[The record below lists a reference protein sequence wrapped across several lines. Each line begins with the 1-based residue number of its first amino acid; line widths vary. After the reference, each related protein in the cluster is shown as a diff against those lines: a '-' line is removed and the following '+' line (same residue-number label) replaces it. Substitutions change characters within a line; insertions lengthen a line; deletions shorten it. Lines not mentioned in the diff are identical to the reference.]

1 MASTTGSTGL
11 HAVPTTGATTS
22 AATVATTAGRAWVGP
37 VVAAAIGALSGLAA
51 TWGIVATQTL
61 HMSL

>member
-11 HAVPTTGATTS
+11 HAVPTTSATAS
-22 AATVATTAGRAWVGP
+22 AAVATTAGRAWVGP
-37 VVAAAIGALSGLAA
+37 VVAAAIGAVSGLAA